1 MRTKIKFN
9 KNKLLFWLTIIDIL
23 FLPYFKLVVIPF
35 SYFLIM
41 YWVLKN
47 YVLIMKYKETKL
59 ILLCMLLMLLSTIF
73 GSIINYEFGVIGD
86 NLKRLI
92 QYYFVFGYYYFFK
105 TIFLNYEM
113 DLKKVFIVF
122 AVFVLIFALIFNSST
137 STFAQITKVWNAG
150 NSYNNVMIA
159 DSEYSGVFRYNFIW
173 TDPNNIAYAITG
185 IILFIFMFTSISL
198 GTKICLIFL
207 NIYVLISCMSS
218 GGWFNFIISY
228 VLYFLYSM
236 FHKKNIKKKINLRS
250 ILIFGVVI
258 LFIVCSLDNL
268 SNFLQSDLVANA
280 SDRFG
285 SNENTRTEIWLKIL
299 TGENIFRRILLGKGA
314 EIYINGISRA
324 THSGHLYWIYAYG
337 FVSYIIFIKIFF
349 YLKKVKLY
357 YYIPIISFF
366 LCFTMNTMI
375 GEQKLLIIFVLIVTY
390 LKRGDVN
397 NETGK
402 YYCSNI

>member
-280 SDRFG
+280 SR
-285 SNENTRTEIWLKIL
+285 
-299 TGENIFRRILLGKGA
+299 
-314 EIYINGISRA
+314 
-324 THSGHLYWIYAYG
+324 
-337 FVSYIIFIKIFF
+337 
-349 YLKKVKLY
+349 
-357 YYIPIISFF
+357 
-366 LCFTMNTMI
+366 
-375 GEQKLLIIFVLIVTY
+375 
-390 LKRGDVN
+390 
-397 NETGK
+397 
-402 YYCSNI
+402 

>member
-35 SYFLIM
+35 SYFFIM

-59 ILLCMLLMLLSTIF
+59 ILICMLLMLLSTIF

-105 TIFLNYEM
+105 TIFLNYEI
-113 DLKKVFIVF
+113 DLKKVFIAF
-122 AVFVLIFALIFNSST
+122 AIFVLIFALIFNSST
-137 STFAQITKVWNAG
+137 SIFAQITKVWNSG

-207 NIYVLISCMSS
+207 NIYVLIS
-218 GGWFNFIISY
+218 
-228 VLYFLYSM
+228 L
-236 FHKKNIKKKINLRS
+236 
-250 ILIFGVVI
+250 
-258 LFIVCSLDNL
+258 
-268 SNFLQSDLVANA
+268 
-280 SDRFG
+280 
-285 SNENTRTEIWLKIL
+285 
-299 TGENIFRRILLGKGA
+299 
-314 EIYINGISRA
+314 
-324 THSGHLYWIYAYG
+324 
-337 FVSYIIFIKIFF
+337 
-349 YLKKVKLY
+349 
-357 YYIPIISFF
+357 
-366 LCFTMNTMI
+366 
-375 GEQKLLIIFVLIVTY
+375 
-390 LKRGDVN
+390 
-397 NETGK
+397 
-402 YYCSNI
+402 

>member
-1 MRTKIKFN
+1 MQ
-9 KNKLLFWLTIIDIL
+9 
-23 FLPYFKLVVIPF
+23 VI
-35 SYFLIM
+35 
-41 YWVLKN
+41 
-47 YVLIMKYKETKL
+47 
-59 ILLCMLLMLLSTIF
+59 
-73 GSIINYEFGVIGD
+73 
-86 NLKRLI
+86 
-92 QYYFVFGYYYFFK
+92 
-105 TIFLNYEM
+105 
-113 DLKKVFIVF
+113 
-122 AVFVLIFALIFNSST
+122 
-137 STFAQITKVWNAG
+137 
-150 NSYNNVMIA
+150 
-159 DSEYSGVFRYNFIW
+159 
-173 TDPNNIAYAITG
+173 
-185 IILFIFMFTSISL
+185 
-198 GTKICLIFL
+198 
-207 NIYVLISCMSS
+207 
-218 GGWFNFIISY
+218 
-228 VLYFLYSM
+228 
-236 FHKKNIKKKINLRS
+236 
-250 ILIFGVVI
+250 
-258 LFIVCSLDNL
+258 
-268 SNFLQSDLVANA
+268 
-280 SDRFG
+280 RFG